1 MRILGLDLGTVRIGM
16 AISDETET
24 LASGRGF
31 YERRTREEDM
41 EFFRSLVHDEVIGK
55 IVLGFPVNM
64 DGTLGPKAEET
75 IEFKE
80 ALEEILEVPVELHDE
95 RLTTSEAERV
105 LIDANVSRKKR
116 KGIVDQQAAVLIL
129 QGYLDQQAR

>member
-55 IVLGFPVNM
+55 IVLGFPVHM